1 MRAFVNRLRDRARDE
16 RGLTLIELIASLTLL
31 SVVMGIIYSSIT
43 FGMSAYNKIRI
54 ENSLRDEGDLIMS
67 SIISKLYT
75 YGPDQISQSKAD
87 TYRQRITLQL
97 AGVEPEMIQFNFSD
111 DSAKNALFFTTKSKD
126 GTSTLKNDEVKLD
139 SELVVN
145 QDQNWRS
152 GSYIRLV
159 CSDSSKN
166 ACSSGLIEIQLKLRQ
181 VYANENHDL
190 VLESKFGF

>member
-1 MRAFVNRLRDRARDE
+1 MRAFVNRLRERARDE

-75 YGPDQISQSKAD
+75 YGPDSIAQSKSDA
-87 TYRQRITLQL
+87 YRQRITLKL
-97 AGVEPEMIQFNFSD
+97 AGMESEEIVFDYSD
-111 DSAKNALFFTTKSKD
+111 ESAKNALFFKR
-126 GTSTLKNDEVKLD
+126 KNDDGVVTNSDEVELD
-139 SELVVN
+139 SELVV
-145 QDQNWRS
+145 QSDADWQE

-159 CSDSSKN
+159 CSDTSKSS
-166 ACSSGLIEIQLKLRQ
+166 CSSGLIEIQLKLRQ
-181 VYANENHDL
+181 MYANENHDL

>member
-1 MRAFVNRLRDRARDE
+1 MRAFVNRLRERARDE

-31 SVVMGIIYSSIT
+31 SVVLGILYSSIT

-75 YGPDQISQSKAD
+75 YGPDNIAQAKTDA
-87 TYRQRITLQL
+87 YRQTIKLNLT
-97 AGVEPEMIQFNFSD
+97 GFNSEEIRFDYSD
-111 DSAKNALFFTTKSKD
+111 DSAKNALIFKEINKD
-126 GTSTLKNDEVKLD
+126 GVVTGSEEVTMD

-145 QDQNWRS
+145 ADANWKE

-159 CSDSSKN
+159 CSDTSKT

-181 VYANENHDL
+181 VYADENHDL